1 MDAAYFSRLF
11 AYNDWANTR
20 YIEVIKIALASG
32 ISIPENALELLS
44 HNLGAQEIWLCR
56 ILDIP
61 GGKEL
66 FGLKSISEIEV
77 LNQSSTQ
84 KWLNIIEKHKT
95 ELFDF
100 KVNYKNLEGQTFQ
113 NSLAEICTHV
123 CNHGTYH
130 RGQIARSLKAAGI
143 QPPSSDFI
151 VFSRI

>member
-20 YIEVIKIALASG
+20 FIEVLKNALNSG
-32 ISIPENALELLS
+32 ITIPENALELLS

-56 ILDIP
+56 IQNIP

-66 FGLKSISEIEV
+66 FTPKSLPEIEA

-84 KWLNIIEKHKT
+84 KWLNIIEKHKN

-100 KVNYKNLEGQTFQ
+100 KVNYKNLEGQSFQ
-113 NSLAEICTHV
+113 NSFAEICTHV
-123 CNHGTYH
+123 SNHGTYH
-130 RGQIARSLKAAGI
+130 RGQIARALKAAGI

-151 VFSRI
+151 VFSRN

>member
-20 YIEVIKIALASG
+20 FIEVLKNALSSG
-32 ISIPENALELLS
+32 ITIPENALELLS

-56 ILDIP
+56 IQDIP

-66 FGLKSISEIEV
+66 FFLKSLSEIEI

-84 KWLNIIEKHKT
+84 KWLDIIEKHKN
-95 ELFDF
+95 ELFDI
-100 KVNYKNLEGQTFQ
+100 KVNYKNLEGQSFQ

-123 CNHGTYH
+123 TNHGTYH